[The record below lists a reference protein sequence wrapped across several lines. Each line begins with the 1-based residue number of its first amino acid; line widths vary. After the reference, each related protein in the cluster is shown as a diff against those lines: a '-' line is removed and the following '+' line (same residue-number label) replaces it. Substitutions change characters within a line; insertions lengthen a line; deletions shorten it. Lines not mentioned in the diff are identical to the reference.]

1 MVCDLWCIED
11 VEEKGDL
18 MGELMNYGGD
28 CRTTP
33 ATPGLLNIA
42 TKYK

>member
-1 MVCDLWCIED
+1 MICDLWCIED
-11 VEEKGDL
+11 VEKKGDL
-18 MGELMNYGGD
+18 MGELMNYRGD

-33 ATPGLLNIA
+33 ATPGVLNIS